1 MSMRILLLATALATA
16 ACGQGAPPP
25 AQPPASVAPMA
36 GLQGRYAGCGPVA
49 AAGWCGLT
57 FGERSEGAEAR
68 AKVPLIPQIDEA
80 TLHDPGACHVFTTSD
95 GPTSV
100 AFLAVEEKLGS
111 VSIAIPGPLTAE
123 GVGVDTTEADLKAK
137 YPGAKVGPNKY
148 EPAVTDYEVDQ
159 APGKLVFEVEAGSVR
174 RFKAGVQ
181 PSIDYVEGCG

>member
-1 MSMRILLLATALATA
+1 MRVVILLAALATA
-16 ACGQGAPPP
+16 ACGQGEAPK
-25 AQPPASVAPMA
+25 ADAPASAVPKLE
-36 GLQGRYAGCGPVA
+36 LQGTYAACGPIT

-57 FGERSEGAEAR
+57 FGESSAGAEAR

-111 VSIAIPGPLTAE
+111 VSIAIPGPQTAQ
-123 GVGVDTTEADLKAK
+123 GVGVGAREADLKAK
-137 YPGAKVGPNKY
+137 YPSAKAGPNKY
-148 EPAVTDYEVDQ
+148 EPSVTDYVVDQ
-159 APGKLVFEVEAGSVR
+159 APGKLVFQVEAGSVR
-174 RFKAGVQ
+174 RIKAGVA

>member
-1 MSMRILLLATALATA
+1 MFLPAALAAA
-16 ACGQGAPPP
+16 ACGQGEAPKADAVASAVTTAALP
-25 AQPPASVAPMA
+25 AP
-36 GLQGRYAGCGPVA
+36 YAACGPIA

-57 FGERSEGAEAR
+57 FGESSAGLDAR

-111 VSIAIPGPLTAE
+111 VSIAIPGPQTAA
-123 GVGVDTTEADLKAK
+123 GVGVDTREADLKAK
-137 YPGAKVGPNKY
+137 YPTAKARPNKY

-159 APGKLVFEVEAGSVR
+159 APGKLVFQVEAGSVR
-174 RFKAGVQ
+174 RIKAGLA